1 MENLNTGVAKGWYRG
16 TGGGAHILADPAV
29 GFAQKAAEKLGGVG
43 SVIEENE

>member
-1 MENLNTGVAKGWYRG
+1 MEILNTGVAKGWY
-16 TGGGAHILADPAV
+16 GGGAHILADPAV